1 MNRYTLLVKQQR
13 KLLGSMRATFKAKSK
28 ALKYGWIDQIPGMDE
43 RYELA
48 RLSYI
53 EVTDKLAEES
63 AIMVAKG
70 LNPYDYAPEAEYIP
84 NDDEE

>member
-13 KLLGSMRATFKAKSK
+13 KLLGTMRGIFKAKSK
-28 ALKYGWIDQIPGMDE
+28 ALHRGWLDQIPGMDE
-43 RYELA
+43 RYA
-48 RLSYI
+48 AAQVAYT